1 MFSHESV
8 RSCERDHATKELW
21 FTCAN
26 HTETAKLKLSNVT
39 TTSAVEN
46 VERKKKIRHQTDVK
60 STLFTLCEIKAQCLY
75 NWFQVHEKMHRKS
88 SQNWSTHIQLLCF
101 NRHKISR

>member
-1 MFSHESV
+1 MKG
-8 RSCERDHATKELW
+8 DHATKEHW

-26 HTETAKLKLSNVT
+26 HTETARLKLSNVT

-46 VERKKKIRHQTDVK
+46 VEEKKCRHQTDVK

-75 NWFQVHEKMHRKS
+75 NWFQVHEKMHKKS
-88 SQNWSTHIQLLCF
+88 YQNWSTHIQLLCF
-101 NRHKISR
+101 KISR